1 MFFSIAQDDRLP
13 TFSSD
18 GALDFGDDL
27 DEEETKALTPVKVGD
42 ANGGGVGEEGN
53 GQIDLVQVDLV
64 FREGKYSS
72 PRDLHS
78 FLHGEYNQVCPFAHQ
93 TLNPKTSMIW
103 LNSI

>member
-1 MFFSIAQDDRLP
+1 VFFSIVQDDRLP

-18 GALDFGDDL
+18 GALDFGGDL
-27 DEEETKALTPVKVGD
+27 DEEETKALAPVKVGG
-42 ANGGGVGEEGN
+42 AVGGGVGEGK

-78 FLHGEYNQVCPFAHQ
+78 FLHGEYDQVHSSAHR
-93 TLNPKTSMIW
+93 TLNPKPLTIW